1 MVYELKKLDPATP
14 VEVVIEARR
23 QEIYDMWSSKMMCD
37 EEMKRLER
45 FITEYLQDG
54 EQIDATADDILSDMR
69 EVFIKYNLR
78 NDVISTAV
86 LVYLFEFL
94 KY

>member
-45 FITEYLQDG
+45 FVTEYLQDG

-86 LVYLFEFL
+86 LVYLFEFI

>member
-86 LVYLFEFL
+86 LVYLFEFI

>member
-1 MVYELKKLDPATP
+1 MVYELKKLDPATS

>member
-1 MVYELKKLDPATP
+1 MVYELKKLDPATS
-14 VEVVIEARR
+14 VEVVIGARR

>member
-45 FITEYLQDG
+45 FITEYLQGG